1 MDIYDLWIKEY
12 IEQIRETFERHVK
25 KLKTIHMAT
34 RIPQTARDC
43 HKEQFCSNP
52 SFQATQAEKLEKG
65 L

>member
-12 IEQIRETFERHVK
+12 IEQIGETFERHVK

-43 HKEQFCSNP
+43 HKEKF
-52 SFQATQAEKLEKG
+52 L
-65 L
+65 

>member
-25 KLKTIHMAT
+25 ELKATHMAT

-43 HKEQFCSNP
+43 HKEKF
-52 SFQATQAEKLEKG
+52 L
-65 L
+65 